1 MFDMGRR
8 IETPVRPDE
17 FRVRAMS
24 ASEKTSHIDKDT
36 AHSGTANEIHA
47 YYQQQERPPDGI
59 SACRDIMSKRVITLN
74 PDNSINTA
82 WNTLS
87 DCGFHHLPVIDDK
100 RNVVAILSDR
110 DLLQALVHNADIW
123 DNSIMDVA
131 AHPVVCVLQSTDI
144 RQASNILYEYDI
156 GALPVL
162 NDEHQL
168 CGIITRSDV
177 LKLLSHYGPMEL
189 WA

>member
-1 MFDMGRR
+1 MMMMGS
-8 IETPVRPDE
+8 D
-17 FRVRAMS
+17 
-24 ASEKTSHIDKDT
+24 
-36 AHSGTANEIHA
+36 
-47 YYQQQERPPDGI
+47 
-59 SACRDIMSKRVITLN
+59 
-74 PDNSINTA
+74 DNSM
-82 WNTLS
+82 
-87 DCGFHHLPVIDDK
+87 
-100 RNVVAILSDR
+100 
-110 DLLQALVHNADIW
+110 
-123 DNSIMDVA
+123 MDVA